1 MKILLR
7 HRLGNQGSILF
18 VALIISI
25 VIGLSMAGY
34 LAVVA
39 GQQRSVMRSQKW
51 NAALDLAEA
60 GIEEGLAQANASP
73 NDFSVNG
80 WGVNSGTNYGPM
92 VRSLSGGTYGVC
104 LKGSNTPT
112 IYATGCITAPLT
124 STVLMRTV
132 RVTTQVLPLFNVAL
146 GAVGNINMN
155 GNSMATDSWNSRK
168 TNFNTGGFYD
178 SNKTSTNGDVAS
190 QQGIVNIGQHTING
204 NLYLGPTASYTSST
218 NQILGD
224 LDKNYNVNFPDAR
237 LPASAATAIS
247 PSVNGGTNFLNS
259 NGQTYYV
266 NNDNKPIEVP
276 AGITVTLI
284 VYAQTF
290 NPTTITLG
298 GGVTNPATLIVY
310 DAPSSSGGSVDLG
323 GNKTGGAIGATPL
336 NFIFYGLPNLSTINF
351 HGTSDFIGA
360 IYAPEADMT
369 LGGGGHGTSLK
380 GAAICRTVTLNGHYD
395 VHYDEALA
403 NWGPAKSFTANSW
416 QELNSNG
423 GLF

>member
-1 MKILLR
+1 MKISLR
-7 HRLGNQGSILF
+7 RRPANRGSILF

-25 VIGLSMAGY
+25 VIGLTMAGY
-34 LAVVA
+34 LTVVA
-39 GQQRSVMRSQKW
+39 GQQRSVARSQKW
-51 NAALDLAEA
+51 NSALDLAEA

-73 NDFSVNG
+73 NDFSVNS
-80 WGVNSGTNYGPM
+80 WGVSNGTNYGP
-92 VRSLSGGTYGVC
+92 VIRSLSGGTYGVC
-104 LKGSNTPT
+104 IKGSNTPT

-124 STVLMRTV
+124 GTVLTRTI

-155 GNSMATDSWNSRK
+155 GNSMATDSWNSHS
-168 TNFNTGGFYD
+168 TNL
-178 SNKTSTNGDVAS
+178 SNNGVYTSTKISTNGDVAS
-190 QQGIVNIGQHTING
+190 QAGIVNIGQHTIDG
-204 NLYLGPTASYTSST
+204 NLYLGPTASYTSGT

-247 PSVNGGTNFLNS
+247 PTVNAGTNYLNS

-266 NNDNKPIEVP
+266 NNDNKPIVVP

-284 VYAQTF
+284 VYAQNF
-290 NPTTITLG
+290 DPTSITLG
-298 GGVTNPATLIVY
+298 GGMTNPATLIVY
-310 DAPSSSGGSVDLG
+310 DDPPSPGGSVDLG
-323 GNKTGGAIGATPL
+323 GNNAGGAISATPL
-336 NFIFYGLPNLSTINF
+336 NFLFYGLPNLSTINF

-360 IYAPEADMT
+360 IYAPDADMT
-369 LGGGGHGTSLK
+369 LGGGGHGNNLM
-380 GAAICRTVTLNGHYD
+380 GAAICKTVTLNGHYD

-416 QELNSNG
+416 QEINSSG